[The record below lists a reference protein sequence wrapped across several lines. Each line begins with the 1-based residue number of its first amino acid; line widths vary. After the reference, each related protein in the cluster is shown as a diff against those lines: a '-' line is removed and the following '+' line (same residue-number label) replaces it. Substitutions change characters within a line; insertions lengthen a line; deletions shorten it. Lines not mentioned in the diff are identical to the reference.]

1 MLIPRRHVAS
11 FFDLTPDEH
20 LSILA
25 LLDRA
30 RTGIDQEFH
39 PDAFNI
45 GINGGAPSFR
55 HLQAKPGREM
65 VLSAMKPAMTIR
77 AMTWR

>member
-1 MLIPRRHVAS
+1 M
-11 FFDLTPDEH
+11 
-20 LSILA
+20 
-25 LLDRA
+25 
-30 RTGIDQEFH
+30 DQEFH

-65 VLSAMKPAMTIR
+65 VLSAMKPATTIR
-77 AMTWR
+77 AMAWR